1 MNTKAIQQAI
11 NIARVFEADMD
22 LDGAAQM
29 AQDELE
35 EKDAEIAKLKDIIRK
50 NLEYARDVEEYM
62 DEIVLKSIAAL
73 GDYSG
78 A

>member
-1 MNTKAIQQAI
+1 MENEWTNA
-11 NIARVFEADMD
+11 
-22 LDGAAQM
+22 
-29 AQDELE
+29 LE